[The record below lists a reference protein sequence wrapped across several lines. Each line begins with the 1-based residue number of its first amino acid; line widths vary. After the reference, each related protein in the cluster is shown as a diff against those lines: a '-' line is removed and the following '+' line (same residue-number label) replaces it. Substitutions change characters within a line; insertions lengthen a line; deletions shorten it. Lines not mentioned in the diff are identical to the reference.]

1 MTRVWKLRAGAA
13 LVVGAVILTA
23 GCEGAVEPTQFT
35 SIKDRAEY
43 KATTSEVDG
52 VLGQAVQTAVAAAG
66 GRRFNGADRA
76 SDTICDPVY
85 GRRFRELE
93 AGGSF
98 VVDGGSVEAGVE
110 QIRAA
115 WTAEGWKV
123 KVTPPDTV
131 HLTKTTSTGV
141 SFSVRAELRAVDNN
155 PNLVGVSVSLLS
167 NCLELLDDVM
177 DDL

>member
-1 MTRVWKLRAGAA
+1 MWRFRAGAA
-13 LVVGAVILTA
+13 LVVAVVVLTA
-23 GCEGAVEPTQFT
+23 GCEDAVEPTQFT

-43 KATTSEVDG
+43 RATTSEVDG
-52 VLGQAVQTAVAAAG
+52 VLGQAVQSAVAASG

-76 SDTICDPVY
+76 SDTICDPIY

-93 AGGSF
+93 AGGTF
-98 VVDGGSVEAGVE
+98 VVDAGSVEAGVE

-115 WTAEGWKV
+115 WTSRGWDV
-123 KVTPPDTV
+123 EVTPPGTV
-131 HLTKTTSTGV
+131 RLTQVTSTGV
-141 SFSVRAELRAVDNN
+141 RFSVRAELRAVDNN

-167 NCLELLDDVM
+167 TCLELPDDVV

>member
-1 MTRVWKLRAGAA
+1 MRRLRACAA
-13 LVVGAVILTA
+13 VVVAVGVLTA
-23 GCEGAVEPTQFT
+23 GCEDAVEPTQFT

-43 KATTSEVDG
+43 KATTSEVDD

-66 GRRFNGADRA
+66 GRRLNGADRS
-76 SDTICDPVY
+76 SDTVCDPIY

-93 AGGSF
+93 AGGTF
-98 VVDGGSVEAGVE
+98 VIDAGSVEAGVE

-115 WTAEGWKV
+115 WRSEGWDV
-123 KVTPPDTV
+123 EVTRPGTV
-131 HLTKTTSTGV
+131 RLTQATSTGV

-167 NCLELLDDVM
+167 DCLELPEDVM

>member
-1 MTRVWKLRAGAA
+1 MVWKRSACAA
-13 LVVGAVILTA
+13 LVLGAVVVAA
-23 GCEGAVEPTQFT
+23 GCEDAVEPTQFT

-93 AGGSF
+93 AGGTF
-98 VVDGGSVEAGVE
+98 VVDAGSVETGVE

-115 WTAEGWKV
+115 WKAKGWDV
-123 KVTPPDTV
+123 EVTPPGTV
-131 HLTKTTSTGV
+131 RLTQSTSTGV

-155 PNLVGVSVSLLS
+155 PSLIGVSMSLLS
-167 NCLELLDDVM
+167 TCLELPDDVM